1 MSVFFI
7 FYFYHRNFNPCAGL
21 HGGYVLA
28 RRGTKIAIIIFN
40 LKYDF
45 RVMRFGLSAQR
56 RQPTHTQTTP
66 KNVRATRRIKNISVS
81 KVSGVQIMR
90 TPKLA
95 RVRV

>member
-1 MSVFFI
+1 M
-7 FYFYHRNFNPCAGL
+7 
-21 HGGYVLA
+21 LA

-56 RQPTHTQTTP
+56 RHTHRQAQTTP

-81 KVSGVQIMR
+81 KVSGAQIMWA
-90 TPKLA
+90 TKLEGCVFKGYN
-95 RVRV
+95 RKGFNEQHPV

>member
-1 MSVFFI
+1 M
-7 FYFYHRNFNPCAGL
+7 
-21 HGGYVLA
+21 LA

-56 RQPTHTQTTP
+56 RQPTHTRRRAQTTP